1 MSNDW
6 LQHGHETEGVELVP
20 VLSTSSVLDDRAGA
34 PSRPRWTSG
43 WRGVMAG
50 GTIALFATLGVVGV
64 ANAISDNLFP
74 SMGPTSPASVWQNPV
89 PAQEPATTSATTVP
103 SMTVPSTT
111 VPSTTAP
118 APASTIPATAPSPT
132 TSAPRNAVDREDG
145 DVVVTTTDAA
155 DDEPDDRI
163 DDNSGSSSGSGSGRD
178 DSDDSDDSDSSGS
191 SGSGKS
197 GSDDSRDSDDD

>member
-89 PAQEPATTSATTVP
+89 PAQAPATTSVTTGP
-103 SMTVPSTT
+103 SPTA
-111 VPSTTAP
+111 PSTTAP

-178 DSDDSDDSDSSGS
+178 DSDDSDSSGS

>member
-1 MSNDW
+1 VSDDW

-89 PAQEPATTSATTVP
+89 PAREPATTSA
-103 SMTVPSTT
+103 MTVPSTT

>member
-1 MSNDW
+1 MSDDW

-20 VLSTSSVLDDRAGA
+20 VLSTASVLDGRAGA

-89 PAQEPATTSATTVP
+89 PAQEPATTSVTTVP
-103 SMTVPSTT
+103 STTVPATT

-118 APASTIPATAPSPT
+118 APASTIAPAGASPT
-132 TSAPRNAVDREDG
+132 TSAPKGGVDRDDG
-145 DVVVTTTDAA
+145 DVATTTNPG
-155 DDEPDDRI
+155 DDVPDDRI
-163 DDNSGSSSGSGSGRD
+163 DDSSGSSSGSGSGRD
-178 DSDDSDDSDSSGS
+178 DSDDSDSSGS
-191 SGSGKS
+191 SGSGTS

>member
-1 MSNDW
+1 MSDDW

-89 PAQEPATTSATTVP
+89 PAQEPATTSVTTVP
-103 SMTVPSTT
+103 STTSVTT

>member
-20 VLSTSSVLDDRAGA
+20 VLSTSSVLDDRAGV

-43 WRGVMAG
+43 WRGVIAG

-89 PAQEPATTSATTVP
+89 PAQEPATTSVT
-103 SMTVPSTT
+103 TVPSTT
-111 VPSTTAP
+111 VPPTTAP
-118 APASTIPATAPSPT
+118 APASTIAPAGASPT
-132 TSAPRNAVDREDG
+132 TSAPNGWCR
-145 DVVVTTTDAA
+145 
-155 DDEPDDRI
+155 
-163 DDNSGSSSGSGSGRD
+163 
-178 DSDDSDDSDSSGS
+178 
-191 SGSGKS
+191 
-197 GSDDSRDSDDD
+197 SR